1 MRIAFIV
8 SKFPALSQTFI
19 LNQITGLIDRGHR
32 VDIFAVQSDNNP
44 KIHPDVTQYN
54 LLNHTY
60 YFRELPSGTLRRYI
74 EITGLIIKYFYKKP
88 RSLLKTW
95 RLSRRGKGSILKIL
109 CAGFPF
115 LDKYPYDIIHC
126 HFGPNGIL
134 GILLKDLGV
143 IKGKV
148 VATFHGYDMSSYI
161 QKHGAGVYKNL
172 FLKGDLFLPVSERWE
187 NKLMELGCSHQKIIV
202 HRMGINTSKFCF
214 STHTPGKDGK
224 VRLLTIARLIEK
236 KGVQYAV
243 QAVAEALSKYPNIE
257 YSIAGDGPLKITLE
271 GLIERLNIGDNVKLL
286 GWKQQEEIVELLKN
300 ADILIAPSIVGENG
314 DEEGIPV
321 VLMEA
326 LAQGIP
332 VLSTQHS
339 GIPELVQNGESGFL
353 VPERNTD
360 ALAGKLEILIKHP
373 EMRLQMGRAGREYV
387 ERYYNIDKLND
398 KLSELF
404 QLLLNGTP
412 GAL

>member
-19 LNQITGLIDRGHR
+19 LNQITGLIDRGHK
-32 VDIFAVQSDNNP
+32 VDVYAARPDNNP
-44 KIHPDVTQYN
+44 KMHADVIKYN
-54 LLNHTY
+54 LLNCTY
-60 YFRELPSGTLRRYI
+60 YFLKLPSDKAERNREIRR
-74 EITGLIIKYFYKKP
+74 LVAKYFYRKP
-88 RSLLKTW
+88 KSLVKTW
-95 RLSRRGKGSILKIL
+95 ILSRREKSSFLTRL
-109 CAGFPF
+109 CIGFPF
-115 LDKYPYDIIHC
+115 LDKRPYDIIHC

-148 VATFHGYDMSSYI
+148 VTTFHGYDMSSYI
-161 QKHGAGVYKNL
+161 QKHGADVYKNL

-187 NKLMELGCSHQKIIV
+187 NKLMELGCSRQKIIV
-202 HRMGINTSKFCF
+202 HRMGIDTSKFRF

-224 VRLLTIARLIEK
+224 VRLVTIARLIEK

-243 QAVAEALSKYPNIE
+243 QAVAEALRKYPNIE
-257 YSIAGDGPLKITLE
+257 YHIAGDGPLKITLE

-286 GWKQQEEIVELLKN
+286 GWKQQEEIVELMKN
-300 ADILIAPSIVGENG
+300 ADILIAPSIVGEDG

-353 VPERNTD
+353 VSERNVD

-373 EMRLQMGRAGREYV
+373 EIRFQMGRAGREYV

-398 KLSELF
+398 ILVALY
-404 QLLLNGTP
+404 QRVILGT
-412 GAL
+412 L